1 MENVRPWCG
10 QPSDRGR
17 LKNRTEHSHTTVYR
31 PFVRD
36 CPGRP
41 VPEETFTHSHPSW
54 SSDILYQLP
63 PFTAIL
69 VVLFVQFTC
78 LTVFFNNRLQVLF
91 GLPLGLGPSTS
102 YCMHF
107 FTQSSSS
114 FHSTCSYHR
123 SLFCCNTSAVSYI
136 PNLSLSSLLSFSLT
150 PHIHLNILISSHWI
164 STSFSF
170 LTGLSK

>member
-17 LKNRTEHSHTTVYR
+17 LKNRTLTHNCLSAFCPRLPRQAGTRRNIHPLTPILIVRHPLSTSSIYNDPCR
-31 PFVRD
+31 PL
-36 CPGRP
+36 CQ
-41 VPEETFTHSHPSW
+41 
-54 SSDILYQLP
+54 Y
-63 PFTAIL
+63 
-69 VVLFVQFTC
+69 TC

-102 YCMHF
+102 YSLHF

-150 PHIHLNILISSHWI
+150 PHIHLNILISSH
-164 STSFSF
+164 
-170 LTGLSK
+170 